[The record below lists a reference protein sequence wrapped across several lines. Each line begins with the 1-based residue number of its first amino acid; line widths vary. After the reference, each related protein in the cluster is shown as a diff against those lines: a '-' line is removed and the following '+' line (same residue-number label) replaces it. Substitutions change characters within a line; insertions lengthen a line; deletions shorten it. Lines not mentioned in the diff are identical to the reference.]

1 MDRYGKL
8 RAALERAVLDGPG
21 HTDARL
27 RAAVAT
33 RRDVP
38 THLRALV
45 DKIHDAPHT
54 VTDADLGALRDA
66 HDEDVLFEI
75 VVASSLGAALHRLH
89 AGLRAVRG

>member
-38 THLRALV
+38 AHLRPLV

-54 VTDADLGALRDA
+54 VTDADFAALRDR